1 MSTSLL
7 CESCG
12 YSLDGLHPSGPCP
25 ECGTSIASSLPE
37 LRRTGSNWQRGA
49 SIPSWAHTSGRTIGS
64 PRLLMRAVRIDPRS
78 ARTLLSVNL
87 LLSALLLGL
96 TFARLLGLFAT
107 SGSVAGLLILVTG
120 VPLAAVS
127 LRFLTWIE
135 ERGVR
140 FFGARR
146 GWRITPEVALTIC
159 AHASIG
165 WVFGSLL
172 VFLVIACFFTPTWD
186 AGATLNQRVNLLR
199 FFLTWVPAAGLSLFA
214 GMLAFEMLVYVGVRE
229 CRFANPPRAGA
240 SPQVLSP
247 APDLAVAD

>member
-1 MSTSLL
+1 MSNSLL

-12 YSLDGLHPSGPCP
+12 YSLDGLHPTGRCP
-25 ECGTSIASSLPE
+25 ECGTSIAASLPE

-49 SIPSWAHTSGRTIGS
+49 SIPSWAHTAGRTIGS
-64 PRLLMRAVRIDPRS
+64 PRLLMRTVRIDPRS

-87 LLSALLLGL
+87 LLSAFLLGL
-96 TFARLLGLFAT
+96 AFARLLGLF
-107 SGSVAGLLILVTG
+107 SPFGSFAGLLILVAG
-120 VPLAAVS
+120 LPLEAVS

-172 VFLVIACFFTPTWD
+172 VFLVIACFFTPTFN

-199 FFLTWVPAAGLSLFA
+199 FLVTWVPAGGLSLFA
-214 GMLAFEMLVYVGVRE
+214 GLLAFEMLVYVGVRE
-229 CRFANPPRAGA
+229 CRFANPPRAGD
-240 SPQVLSP
+240 SPQEPGP
-247 APDLAVAD
+247 APDLAIAD